1 MNELH
6 IPNFGELLAPYIDR
20 VPGEAL
26 PNFLALL
33 ERGAADRYRGW
44 AEMLPAERAGL
55 LACANREDEIAD
67 RAEALFPLNP
77 SLRDDVAAP
86 LPEAKA
92 TYYRVFL
99 DLDVYDQLRIQADA
113 ERQGAAAWRAMISDD
128 VPKLTAAELEAIARL
143 EETSADYLDA
153 LLATAP

>member
-20 VPGEAL
+20 VPEEAL

-33 ERGAADRYRGW
+33 ERGAADRYRVW
-44 AEMLPAERAGL
+44 AEMLPAQREEL
-55 LACANREDEIAD
+55 LACADREDEIAN
-67 RAEALFPLNP
+67 RADALFPLDP
-77 SLRDDVAAP
+77 SLRDQVAEP
-86 LPEAKA
+86 LPEAKSV
-92 TYYRVFL
+92 YYAVFS

-113 ERQGAAAWRAMISDD
+113 ERQGAAAWRGLLGAEL
-128 VPKLTAAELEAIARL
+128 PQEACKELEAIARL
-143 EETSADYLDA
+143 EEASADYLDA